1 MIIFLRYLIVA
12 VVSLVASACFSVI
25 FNLPK
30 KQIIYAG
37 LVGMIGWLIYVV
49 LVENYLDAVFASFYA
64 TVGLALVARI
74 FSYLRKSPATM
85 FLIPG
90 IFPLVPGAG
99 IYSTGYSIFMGSTS
113 QALVIGLQ
121 TFQIAIA
128 IALGMALVMALPM
141 CLFKP
146 LRRINEKNN

>member
-1 MIIFLRYLIVA
+1 MNIILNYIVMAA
-12 VVSLVASACFSVI
+12 VSFVASACFSVI

-37 LVGMIGWLIYVV
+37 FVGMVGWLIYIA
-49 LVENYLDAVFASFYA
+49 LVNTWLSAIFASFYA
-64 TVGLALVARI
+64 TVGLALLARI
-74 FSYLRKSPATM
+74 FSYLRKSPVTM

-99 IYSTGYSIFMGSTS
+99 IYSTGYSMFMGSTVE
-113 QALVIGLQ
+113 ALTIGVE

-128 IALGMALVMALPM
+128 IALGIGIVLSLPH

-146 LRRINEKNN
+146 VRRVNEKNN